1 MKKFVRIL
9 GIDDSP
15 FSRNDKETYLIGTV
29 FRGTYLEGIIIK
41 KILVDGMD
49 STQKIMEMLQGKF
62 SNQIRVIFLHGLTF
76 AGFNIPDIRRIY
88 SEMNI
93 PIVTIARKEPD
104 FKAIE
109 DALKKH
115 FDDWEIRLKL
125 LENLQHIK
133 VKKGKSNIFVQFIG
147 LSQTD
152 VLNLMDI
159 STIKGNI
166 PEPIRT
172 AHMIGSAI
180 RFGYSK
186 RKI

>member
-1 MKKFVRIL
+1 MKKFIRVL

-15 FSRNDKETYLIGTV
+15 FSRVDKETYLVGTV
-29 FRGTYLEGIIIK
+29 FRGTYLEGITIK

-62 SNQIRVIFLHGLTF
+62 SDQIRVVFLHGLTF
-76 AGFNIPDIRRIY
+76 GGFNIPDIRKIY
-88 SEMNI
+88 IETNI
-93 PIVTIARKEPD
+93 PIVTIVRKEPD

-115 FDDWEIRLKL
+115 FDDWEKRIKL
-125 LENLQHIK
+125 LENIQNIK
-133 VKKGKSNIFVQFIG
+133 VKKGKSKIFVQFIG
-147 LSQTD
+147 LTEKD
-152 VLNLMDI
+152 VLNLLNN
-159 STIKGNI
+159 STIRGNI